1 MNANKQTDRQVKA
14 EKKKGVFLDRTDFY
28 IFHTPLLRMST
39 TFLAFK

>member
-1 MNANKQTDRQVKA
+1 MQTDRQTGESRK
-14 EKKKGVFLDRTDFY
+14 EKGVFLDRTDFN